1 MKGSREEA
9 KRLFLR
15 NRLENTLAHYEVPA
29 GAFFR
34 AIDIHAP
41 DWDLHT
47 FTDYSP
53 TVSVKQEDGSW
64 LTLDSGE
71 SDVGKDSLDPE
82 SVQLIEDLKYL
93 RTRLESK
100 DKKSFS
106 SAPDVIIH
114 LSVLEKSMP
123 KALGVCLKETE
134 DVILK
139 TIPILKRD
147 EDRKRASR
155 DRALKENPR
164 LANPNKKRRG
174 AKATKGGSRETA
186 KAASREREQ
195 GVSEGAPRRRK
206 WVPGTQKVPK
216 YMNQGVA
223 TSEDN
228 WV

>member
-1 MKGSREEA
+1 MH
-9 KRLFLR
+9 

-71 SDVGKDSLDPE
+71 SDVGEDSLDPE
-82 SVQLIEDLKYL
+82 SVQLIEDLKSL

-155 DRALKENPR
+155 ARALKENPR

-174 AKATKGGSRETA
+174 GKATKEGSRETA
-186 KAASREREQ
+186 KAASSKREQ
-195 GVSEGAPRRRK
+195 DTEMGPRY
-206 WVPGTQKVPK
+206 PEGTQVHEP
-216 YMNQGVA
+216 GVT

-228 WV
+228 